1 MNNSS
6 TPTDICVKFG
16 SDSYNVYES
25 KFLDLDVKF
34 ADVNGTNM
42 FHVKSFIES
51 YNKVNDEPIVE
62 FTSFIQNRDDNRYM
76 PKYLERMAFFT
87 KTTRKS
93 SPSDLLGDTKR
104 SKMSRVS
111 QTDPCLNTDK
121 PAKKTKKC
129 KKLENNEPD
138 DINLFDENG
147 RWNIQNVIVYCYS
160 QIDNT
165 RGYWVC
171 GELLSRYA
179 QRGNIDFA
187 IMVDKLIA
195 AIATFNE
202 EKINEALKCLTLD
215 NEKMNKRIEYF
226 KKGCTKA
233 CNYMKE
239 DVGHDYV
246 AYVEW
251 IGSKNAIYIGSMD
264 KKKFMKERAKKN
276 DDGTPARMF
285 IYAKDNKFGIQL
297 RDLYRECLRMLI
309 GMNVKFDHNYI
320 VFQDNVNMNGLQWK
334 IRNCLQR
341 VRAEATTP
349 VL

>member
-1 MNNSS
+1 MNSS

-25 KFLDLDVKF
+25 KFFDLDVKF

-42 FHVKSFIES
+42 FHVKSFVES

-62 FTSFIQNRDDNRYM
+62 FYQFLQYEKTPEYLHEFYRVAHLILNEVGSKSSKKNKKTVKQTDDN
-76 PKYLERMAFFT
+76 L
-87 KTTRKS
+87 
-93 SPSDLLGDTKR
+93 
-104 SKMSRVS
+104 
-111 QTDPCLNTDK
+111 
-121 PAKKTKKC
+121 
-129 KKLENNEPD
+129 
-138 DINLFDENG
+138 IDENG
-147 RWNIQNVIVYCYS
+147 RWNIPYTIVYCYS
-160 QIDNT
+160 NLDNT
-165 RGYWVC
+165 RGYWTC
-171 GELLSRYA
+171 GEVLSRYA
-179 QRGNIDFA
+179 QSCDVKFA
-187 IMVDKLIA
+187 VMVDKLIA
-195 AIATFNE
+195 SIATFNE

-251 IGSKNAIYIGSMD
+251 IDSKNAVYVGSMD

>member
-1 MNNSS
+1 MNSS
-6 TPTDICVKFG
+6 TPTDICVKLG
-16 SDSYNVYES
+16 SDSYSVYES

-42 FHVKSFIES
+42 FHVKSFVES

-62 FTSFIQNRDDNRYM
+62 F
-76 PKYLERMAFFT
+76 KYFLRCEGIPEYLQEYS
-87 KTTRKS
+87 KIDQVLNSHLKVSVGKKNKKS
-93 SPSDLLGDTKR
+93 KKEVPSSDLLGSLLD
-104 SKMSRVS
+104 S
-111 QTDPCLNTDK
+111 
-121 PAKKTKKC
+121 
-129 KKLENNEPD
+129 EN
-138 DINLFDENG
+138 

-165 RGYWVC
+165 RGYWIC

-179 QRGNIDFA
+179 QHGNVRFA
-187 IMVDKLIA
+187 VMVGKLIA

-215 NEKMNKRIEYF
+215 NEKMTKRIEYF

-251 IGSKNAIYIGSMD
+251 IGSKNAVYIGSMD

-276 DDGTPARMF
+276 DDGTPTRNF

-297 RDLYRECLRMLI
+297 RDLYRECLKMMI
-309 GMNVKFDHNYI
+309 GMNVKIEHNYI
-320 VFQDNVNMNGLQWK
+320 VFQDNVNINGLQWK

>member
-1 MNNSS
+1 MNSS
-6 TPTDICVKFG
+6 TPTDICVRFG

-62 FTSFIQNRDDNRYM
+62 FYRFIENRDDNRYI
-76 PKYLERMAFFT
+76 PKYLERMAFFSNQQE
-87 KTTRKS
+87 KGSLRGS
-93 SPSDLLGDTKR
+93 RSDTKR
-104 SKMSRVS
+104 SK
-111 QTDPCLNTDK
+111 T
-121 PAKKTKKC
+121 AKKTKK
-129 KKLENNEPD
+129 D
-138 DINLFDENG
+138 DTPVLTDENG
-147 RWNIQNVIVYCYS
+147 RWNIQNVIIYCYS

-179 QRGNIDFA
+179 QKGNIDFA

-195 AIATFNE
+195 SIATFNE
-202 EKINEALKCLTLD
+202 QKINEALKCLTLD

-251 IGSKNAIYIGSMD
+251 INSKNAVYIGSMD

-276 DDGTPARMF
+276 DDGTPTRNF

>member
-1 MNNSS
+1 MNSS
-6 TPTDICVKFG
+6 TPTDICVRFG

-25 KFLDLDVKF
+25 KFFDLDVKF

-42 FHVKSFIES
+42 FHVKSFVES

-62 FTSFIQNRDDNRYM
+62 FRRFLQYDNTPEYLQNVYEIDHDILNVVKSKADKKSKKSKKSTIDKFHVTNISEFI
-76 PKYLERMAFFT
+76 
-87 KTTRKS
+87 
-93 SPSDLLGDTKR
+93 
-104 SKMSRVS
+104 
-111 QTDPCLNTDK
+111 
-121 PAKKTKKC
+121 
-129 KKLENNEPD
+129 
-138 DINLFDENG
+138 DENG
-147 RWNIQNVIVYCYS
+147 RWNMSNVIVYCYS
-160 QIDNT
+160 QLDNT
-165 RGYWVC
+165 RGYWTC
-171 GELLSRYA
+171 GEVLSRYA
-179 QRGNIDFA
+179 QCGNVRFA
-187 IMVDKLIA
+187 VMVDKLIA
-195 AIATFNE
+195 SIATFNE
-202 EKINEALKCLTLD
+202 QKINEALKCLTLD

-251 IGSKNAIYIGSMD
+251 IDSKNAVYIGSMD

>member
-1 MNNSS
+1 MNSS
-6 TPTDICVKFG
+6 TPTDICVRFG
-16 SDSYNVYES
+16 SDSYSVYES
-25 KFLDLDVKF
+25 KFFDLDVKF

-42 FHVKSFIES
+42 FHVKSFVES

-62 FTSFIQNRDDNRYM
+62 F
-76 PKYLERMAFFT
+76 KYFLRSEGIPEYLQEYS
-87 KTTRKS
+87 KIDQVINSHLKS
-93 SPSDLLGDTKR
+93 SAGKKNKKSKKEVSSSDLL
-104 SKMSRVS
+104 
-111 QTDPCLNTDK
+111 
-121 PAKKTKKC
+121 
-129 KKLENNEPD
+129 D
-138 DINLFDENG
+138 DILDSEN
-147 RWNIQNVIVYCYS
+147 RWNIPNVIVYCYS

-165 RGYWVC
+165 RGYWIC

-179 QRGNIDFA
+179 QRGSVRFA

-215 NEKMNKRIEYF
+215 NEKMTKRIEYF

-251 IGSKNAIYIGSMD
+251 IGSKNAVYIGSMD

-276 DDGTPARMF
+276 EDGTPARNF

>member
-1 MNNSS
+1 MNSS
-6 TPTDICVKFG
+6 TPTDICVRFG

-42 FHVKSFIES
+42 FHVKSFVES

-62 FTSFIQNRDDNRYM
+62 FKHFLQYEDT
-76 PKYLERMAFFT
+76 PEYLQIVYE
-87 KTTRKS
+87 
-93 SPSDLLGDTKR
+93 
-104 SKMSRVS
+104 MSRVS
-111 QTDPCLNTDK
+111 QTDPCSRSS
-121 PAKKTKKC
+121 KKN
-129 KKLENNEPD
+129 KKLEKQTIENP
-138 DINLFDENG
+138 LDENG
-147 RWNIQNVIVYCYS
+147 YWSIPNVIVHCYGKK
-160 QIDNT
+160 DNT
-165 RGYWVC
+165 QGYWTC
-171 GELLSRYA
+171 GEVLSRYA
-179 QRGNIDFA
+179 QCGNMRFA
-187 IMVDKLIA
+187 VMVDKLIA
-195 AIATFNE
+195 SIATFNE

-251 IGSKNAIYIGSMD
+251 IDSKNAVYIGSMD

-341 VRAEATTP
+341 VRTEATTP
-349 VL
+349 EL

>member
-1 MNNSS
+1 MNSS
-6 TPTDICVKFG
+6 TPTDICVRFG

-34 ADVNGTNM
+34 ADVEGTNM
-42 FHVKSFIES
+42 FHVKSFVES

-62 FTSFIQNRDDNRYM
+62 FYKFLQYVDT
-76 PKYLERMAFFT
+76 PEYLQIVYELARRREKEACSLSS
-87 KTTRKS
+87 KKS
-93 SPSDLLGDTKR
+93 
-104 SKMSRVS
+104 
-111 QTDPCLNTDK
+111 
-121 PAKKTKKC
+121 KKTSIQSI
-129 KKLENNEPD
+129 D
-138 DINLFDENG
+138 NLLDETG
-147 RWNIQNVIVYCYS
+147 YYNISKVIVHCYS
-160 QIDNT
+160 KKDNT
-165 RGYWVC
+165 QGYWVC
-171 GELLSRYA
+171 GEVLSRYA
-179 QRGNIDFA
+179 QRGNLRFA
-187 IMVDKLIA
+187 VMVDMLIN

-202 EKINEALKCLTLD
+202 QKINEALKCLTLD

-251 IGSKNAIYIGSMD
+251 INSKNAVYIGSMD

>member
-1 MNNSS
+1 MNSS
-6 TPTDICVKFG
+6 TPTDICVRFG
-16 SDSYNVYES
+16 SDSYSVYES

-34 ADVNGTNM
+34 ADVEGTNM

-51 YNKVNDEPIVE
+51 YNKVNGEPIVD
-62 FTSFIQNRDDNRYM
+62 F
-76 PKYLERMAFFT
+76 KYFLRSEGI
-87 KTTRKS
+87 
-93 SPSDLLGDTKR
+93 PEYLQEY
-104 SKMSRVS
+104 SKMSRVAKS
-111 QTDPCLNTDK
+111 HPCLDADK

-129 KKLENNEPD
+129 KKPENNEPD

-147 RWNIQNVIVYCYS
+147 YWNIPKIIIHCYS
-160 QIDNT
+160 KLDNT
-165 RGYWVC
+165 QGYWCC
-171 GELLSRYA
+171 GEVLSRYA
-179 QRGNIDFA
+179 QRGNVKFA
-187 IMVDKLIA
+187 IMVDMLIN

-251 IGSKNAIYIGSMD
+251 IDSKNAVYIGSMD

>member
-1 MNNSS
+1 MNSS
-6 TPTDICVKFG
+6 TPTDICVKLG
-16 SDSYNVYES
+16 SDTYNVYES

-42 FHVKSFIES
+42 FHVKSFVES

-62 FTSFIQNRDDNRYM
+62 FYQFLQYEKTPEYLHEFYRVAHLILNEVGPKSSKKNKKTVKQTDDN
-76 PKYLERMAFFT
+76 L
-87 KTTRKS
+87 
-93 SPSDLLGDTKR
+93 
-104 SKMSRVS
+104 
-111 QTDPCLNTDK
+111 
-121 PAKKTKKC
+121 
-129 KKLENNEPD
+129 
-138 DINLFDENG
+138 IDENG
-147 RWNIQNVIVYCYS
+147 RWNIPYTIMYCYS
-160 QIDNT
+160 NLDNT
-165 RGYWVC
+165 RGYWTC
-171 GELLSRYA
+171 GEVLSRYA
-179 QRGNIDFA
+179 QSCDVKFA
-187 IMVDKLIA
+187 VMVDKLIA

-202 EKINEALKCLTLD
+202 QKINEALKCLTLD

-251 IGSKNAIYIGSMD
+251 IDSKNAVYIGSMD

>member
-1 MNNSS
+1 MNSS
-6 TPTDICVKFG
+6 TPTDICVKLG

-34 ADVNGTNM
+34 ADVEGTNM
-42 FHVKSFIES
+42 FHVKSFVES

-62 FTSFIQNRDDNRYM
+62 FYKFLQYVDT
-76 PKYLERMAFFT
+76 PEYLQIVYELARRREKEACS
-87 KTTRKS
+87 KS
-93 SPSDLLGDTKR
+93 SKKS
-104 SKMSRVS
+104 
-111 QTDPCLNTDK
+111 
-121 PAKKTKKC
+121 KKTSIQSI
-129 KKLENNEPD
+129 D
-138 DINLFDENG
+138 NLLDETG
-147 RWNIQNVIVYCYS
+147 YYNISKVIVHCYS
-160 QIDNT
+160 KKDNT
-165 RGYWVC
+165 QGYWVC
-171 GELLSRYA
+171 GEVLSRYA
-179 QRGNIDFA
+179 QRGNLRFA
-187 IMVDKLIA
+187 VMVDMLIN

-251 IGSKNAIYIGSMD
+251 IGSKNAVYIGSMD

>member
-1 MNNSS
+1 MNSS
-6 TPTDICVKFG
+6 TPTDIYARFG
-16 SDSYNVYES
+16 SDSYSVYES

-42 FHVKSFIES
+42 FHVKSFVES

-62 FTSFIQNRDDNRYM
+62 FKHFLQYEDT
-76 PKYLERMAFFT
+76 PEYLQIVYE
-87 KTTRKS
+87 
-93 SPSDLLGDTKR
+93 
-104 SKMSRVS
+104 MSRVS
-111 QTDPCLNTDK
+111 QTDPCSRSS
-121 PAKKTKKC
+121 KKN
-129 KKLENNEPD
+129 KKLEKQTIENP
-138 DINLFDENG
+138 LDENG
-147 RWNIQNVIVYCYS
+147 YWSIPNVIVHCYGKK
-160 QIDNT
+160 DNT
-165 RGYWVC
+165 QGYWIC
-171 GELLSRYA
+171 GEVLSRYA
-179 QRGNIDFA
+179 QCGNMRFA
-187 IMVDKLIA
+187 VMVDKLIA

-215 NEKMNKRIEYF
+215 NEKMTKRIEYF

-251 IGSKNAIYIGSMD
+251 IGSKNAVYIGSMD

-276 DDGTPARMF
+276 DDGTPARNF

-297 RDLYRECLRMLI
+297 RDLYRECLKMMI
-309 GMNVKFDHNYI
+309 GMNVKIDHNYI
-320 VFQDNVNMNGLQWK
+320 VFQDNVNINGLQWK

>member
-1 MNNSS
+1 MNSS
-6 TPTDICVKFG
+6 TPTDIFVKLG
-16 SDSYNVYES
+16 SDSYSVYES

-34 ADVNGTNM
+34 ADVEGTNM
-42 FHVKSFIES
+42 FHVKSFVES

-62 FTSFIQNRDDNRYM
+62 FYKFLQYVDT
-76 PKYLERMAFFT
+76 PEYLQIVYELARRREKEACS
-87 KTTRKS
+87 KS
-93 SPSDLLGDTKR
+93 SKKS
-104 SKMSRVS
+104 
-111 QTDPCLNTDK
+111 
-121 PAKKTKKC
+121 KKTSIQSI
-129 KKLENNEPD
+129 D
-138 DINLFDENG
+138 NLLDETG
-147 RWNIQNVIVYCYS
+147 YYNISKVIVHCYS
-160 QIDNT
+160 KKDNT
-165 RGYWVC
+165 QGYWVC
-171 GELLSRYA
+171 GEVLSRYA
-179 QRGNIDFA
+179 QRGNLRFA
-187 IMVDKLIA
+187 VMVDMLIN

-215 NEKMNKRIEYF
+215 NEKMDKRIEYF

-251 IGSKNAIYIGSMD
+251 IDSKNAVYIGSMD

-276 DDGTPARMF
+276 EDGTPTRNF

-297 RDLYRECLRMLI
+297 RDLYRECLKMMI
-309 GMNVKFDHNYI
+309 GMNVRIDHNYI
-320 VFQDNVNMNGLQWK
+320 VFQDNVNINGLQWK

>member
-1 MNNSS
+1 MNSS
-6 TPTDICVKFG
+6 TPTDICVKLG
-16 SDSYNVYES
+16 SDLYSVYES

-42 FHVKSFIES
+42 FHVKSFVES

-62 FTSFIQNRDDNRYM
+62 F
-76 PKYLERMAFFT
+76 KYFLRSEGIPEYLQEYSKIDQVINSHLKVSAG
-87 KTTRKS
+87 KKNKKS
-93 SPSDLLGDTKR
+93 KKEVSSSETLDDLLD
-104 SKMSRVS
+104 S
-111 QTDPCLNTDK
+111 
-121 PAKKTKKC
+121 
-129 KKLENNEPD
+129 EN
-138 DINLFDENG
+138 
-147 RWNIQNVIVYCYS
+147 RWNIPNVIVYCYS

-165 RGYWVC
+165 RGYWIC

-179 QRGNIDFA
+179 QHGNVRFA
-187 IMVDKLIA
+187 VMVDKLIA

-215 NEKMNKRIEYF
+215 NEKMTKRIEYF

-251 IGSKNAIYIGSMD
+251 IGSKNAVYIGSMD

-276 DDGTPARMF
+276 DDGTPARNF

-297 RDLYRECLRMLI
+297 RDLYRECLKMMI
-309 GMNVKFDHNYI
+309 GMNVRIDHNYI
-320 VFQDNVNMNGLQWK
+320 VFQDNVNINGLQWK

>member
-1 MNNSS
+1 MNSS
-6 TPTDICVKFG
+6 TPTDNVSSKTKRGNSEAVSCVKLG

-34 ADVNGTNM
+34 ADVEGTNM

-62 FTSFIQNRDDNRYM
+62 FYKFLQYVDT
-76 PKYLERMAFFT
+76 PEYLQIVYELARRREKEACS
-87 KTTRKS
+87 KS
-93 SPSDLLGDTKR
+93 SKKS
-104 SKMSRVS
+104 
-111 QTDPCLNTDK
+111 
-121 PAKKTKKC
+121 KKTSIQSI
-129 KKLENNEPD
+129 D
-138 DINLFDENG
+138 NLLDETG
-147 RWNIQNVIVYCYS
+147 YYNISKVIVHCYS
-160 QIDNT
+160 KKDNT
-165 RGYWVC
+165 QGYWVC
-171 GELLSRYA
+171 GEVLSRYA
-179 QRGNIDFA
+179 QRGNLRFA
-187 IMVDKLIA
+187 VMVDMLIN

-202 EKINEALKCLTLD
+202 QKINEALKCLTLD

-251 IGSKNAIYIGSMD
+251 IGSKNAVYIGSMD

-276 DDGTPARMF
+276 DDGTPARNF

>member
-1 MNNSS
+1 MNSS
-6 TPTDICVKFG
+6 TPTDICVRFG

-25 KFLDLDVKF
+25 KFFDLDVKF

-51 YNKVNDEPIVE
+51 YNNVNDEQIVDFYKFLQYEKTPEYLRE
-62 FTSFIQNRDDNRYM
+62 FYRVAHLLLKEVGSKSSKKNKKTVKQSDDN
-76 PKYLERMAFFT
+76 L
-87 KTTRKS
+87 
-93 SPSDLLGDTKR
+93 
-104 SKMSRVS
+104 
-111 QTDPCLNTDK
+111 
-121 PAKKTKKC
+121 
-129 KKLENNEPD
+129 
-138 DINLFDENG
+138 IDENG
-147 RWNIQNVIVYCYS
+147 RWNIPYTIVYCYS
-160 QIDNT
+160 NLDNT
-165 RGYWVC
+165 RGYWTC
-171 GELLSRYA
+171 GEVLSRYA
-179 QRGNIDFA
+179 QSCDVKFA
-187 IMVDKLIA
+187 VMVDKLIA
-195 AIATFNE
+195 AIATYNE
-202 EKINEALKCLTLD
+202 QKINEALKCLTLD

-251 IGSKNAIYIGSMD
+251 IDSKNAVYIGSMD

-276 DDGTPARMF
+276 DDGTPARNF

>member
-1 MNNSS
+1 MNSS
-6 TPTDICVKFG
+6 TPTDNASSSTKRGNSEAVSCVKLG

-34 ADVNGTNM
+34 ADVEGTNM
-42 FHVKSFIES
+42 FHVKSFVES

-62 FTSFIQNRDDNRYM
+62 FYKFLQYVDT
-76 PKYLERMAFFT
+76 PEYLQIVYELARRREKEACS
-87 KTTRKS
+87 KS
-93 SPSDLLGDTKR
+93 SKKS
-104 SKMSRVS
+104 
-111 QTDPCLNTDK
+111 
-121 PAKKTKKC
+121 KKTSIQSI
-129 KKLENNEPD
+129 D
-138 DINLFDENG
+138 NLLDETG
-147 RWNIQNVIVYCYS
+147 YYNISKVIVHCYS
-160 QIDNT
+160 KKDNT
-165 RGYWVC
+165 QGYWVC
-171 GELLSRYA
+171 GEVLSRYA
-179 QRGNIDFA
+179 QRGNLRFA
-187 IMVDKLIA
+187 VMVDMLIN

-202 EKINEALKCLTLD
+202 QKINEALKCLTLD

-251 IGSKNAIYIGSMD
+251 INSKNAVYIGSMD
-264 KKKFMKERAKKN
+264 KKKFMKERTKKN

>member
-1 MNNSS
+1 MNSS
-6 TPTDICVKFG
+6 TPTDICVKLG

-25 KFLDLDVKF
+25 KFFDLDVKF

-42 FHVKSFIES
+42 FHVKSFVES
-51 YNKVNDEPIVE
+51 YNKVNNEPIVE
-62 FTSFIQNRDDNRYM
+62 FYQFLQYEKTPEYLHEFYRVAHLILNEVGPKSSKKNKKTVKQTDDN
-76 PKYLERMAFFT
+76 L
-87 KTTRKS
+87 
-93 SPSDLLGDTKR
+93 
-104 SKMSRVS
+104 
-111 QTDPCLNTDK
+111 
-121 PAKKTKKC
+121 
-129 KKLENNEPD
+129 
-138 DINLFDENG
+138 IDENG
-147 RWNIQNVIVYCYS
+147 RWNIPYTIMYCYS
-160 QIDNT
+160 NLDNT
-165 RGYWVC
+165 RGYWTC
-171 GELLSRYA
+171 GEVLSRYA
-179 QRGNIDFA
+179 QSCDVKFA
-187 IMVDKLIA
+187 VMVDKLIA

-202 EKINEALKCLTLD
+202 QKINEALKCLTLD
-215 NEKMNKRIEYF
+215 NEKMTKRIEYF

-251 IGSKNAIYIGSMD
+251 IDSKNAVYIGSMD

-276 DDGTPARMF
+276 DDGTPARNF

>member
-1 MNNSS
+1 MNSS
-6 TPTDICVKFG
+6 TPTDIYARFG
-16 SDSYNVYES
+16 SDSYSVYES

-34 ADVNGTNM
+34 ADVEGTNM
-42 FHVKSFIES
+42 FHVKSFVES

-62 FTSFIQNRDDNRYM
+62 FRRFLQYDNTPEYLQNVYEIDHDILNVV
-76 PKYLERMAFFT
+76 
-87 KTTRKS
+87 KS
-93 SPSDLLGDTKR
+93 K
-104 SKMSRVS
+104 
-111 QTDPCLNTDK
+111 TDK
-121 PAKKTKKC
+121 KSKKSKKSTTE
-129 KKLENNEPD
+129 KFHVANISEF
-138 DINLFDENG
+138 IDENG
-147 RWNIQNVIVYCYS
+147 RWNMSNVIVYCYS

-171 GELLSRYA
+171 GEVLSRFA
-179 QRGNIDFA
+179 QCGNVRFA
-187 IMVDKLIA
+187 VMVDKLIA

-215 NEKMNKRIEYF
+215 NEKMTKRIEYF

-251 IGSKNAIYIGSMD
+251 IGSKNAVYIGSMD

-276 DDGTPARMF
+276 DDGTPARNF

-297 RDLYRECLRMLI
+297 RDLYRECLKMMI
-309 GMNVKFDHNYI
+309 GMNVRIDHNYI
-320 VFQDNVNMNGLQWK
+320 VFQDNVNINGLQWK

>member
-1 MNNSS
+1 MNSS
-6 TPTDICVKFG
+6 TPTDICVKLG
-16 SDSYNVYES
+16 SDSYSVYES

-62 FTSFIQNRDDNRYM
+62 FYKFLQYVDT
-76 PKYLERMAFFT
+76 PEYLQIVYELARRREKEAC
-87 KTTRKS
+87 
-93 SPSDLLGDTKR
+93 
-104 SKMSRVS
+104 SKASKK
-111 QTDPCLNTDK
+111 N
-121 PAKKTKKC
+121 KKTGIQSI
-129 KKLENNEPD
+129 EN
-138 DINLFDENG
+138 LLDETG
-147 RWNIQNVIVYCYS
+147 YYNISKVIVHCYS
-160 QIDNT
+160 KKDNT
-165 RGYWVC
+165 QGYWVC
-171 GELLSRYA
+171 GEVLSRYA
-179 QRGNIDFA
+179 QRGNLRFA
-187 IMVDKLIA
+187 VMVDMLIN

-215 NEKMNKRIEYF
+215 NEKMTKRIEYF

-251 IGSKNAIYIGSMD
+251 IGSKNAVYIGSMD

-320 VFQDNVNMNGLQWK
+320 VFQDNVNINGLQWK

>member
-1 MNNSS
+1 MNSS
-6 TPTDICVKFG
+6 TPTDICVKLG

-42 FHVKSFIES
+42 FHVKSFVES

-62 FTSFIQNRDDNRYM
+62 FYKFLQYLDTPDYLQELYKIDHLLLKEVTS
-76 PKYLERMAFFT
+76 KA
-87 KTTRKS
+87 
-93 SPSDLLGDTKR
+93 
-104 SKMSRVS
+104 
-111 QTDPCLNTDK
+111 DK
-121 PAKKTKKC
+121 KNKKTKKSTPP
-129 KKLENNEPD
+129 ENGGVKIPD
-138 DINLFDENG
+138 FVDENG
-147 RWNIQNVIVYCYS
+147 RWNIPNILVYCYS
-160 QIDNT
+160 QLDNT

-171 GELLSRYA
+171 GEVLSRYA
-179 QRGNIDFA
+179 QRGNIRFA

-251 IGSKNAIYIGSMD
+251 IGSKNAVYIGSMD

>member
-1 MNNSS
+1 MNSS
-6 TPTDICVKFG
+6 TPTDICVKLG
-16 SDSYNVYES
+16 SDTYNVYES

-42 FHVKSFIES
+42 FHVKSFVES

-62 FTSFIQNRDDNRYM
+62 FYQFLQYEKTPEYLHEFYRVAHLILNEVGPKSSKKNKKTVKQTDDN
-76 PKYLERMAFFT
+76 L
-87 KTTRKS
+87 
-93 SPSDLLGDTKR
+93 
-104 SKMSRVS
+104 
-111 QTDPCLNTDK
+111 
-121 PAKKTKKC
+121 
-129 KKLENNEPD
+129 
-138 DINLFDENG
+138 IDENG
-147 RWNIQNVIVYCYS
+147 RWNIPYTIMYCYS
-160 QIDNT
+160 NLDNT
-165 RGYWVC
+165 RGYWTC
-171 GELLSRYA
+171 GEVLSRYA
-179 QRGNIDFA
+179 QSCDVKFA
-187 IMVDKLIA
+187 VMVDKLIA

-251 IGSKNAIYIGSMD
+251 IDSKNAVYIGSMD

>member
-1 MNNSS
+1 MNSS
-6 TPTDICVKFG
+6 TPTDICVRFG

-25 KFLDLDVKF
+25 KFFDLDVKF

-42 FHVKSFIES
+42 FHVKSFVES

-62 FTSFIQNRDDNRYM
+62 FYQFLRNEKTPEYLQEIYKIDHLLSTQVNQKTS
-76 PKYLERMAFFT
+76 
-87 KTTRKS
+87 KT
-93 SPSDLLGDTKR
+93 
-104 SKMSRVS
+104 
-111 QTDPCLNTDK
+111 
-121 PAKKTKKC
+121 AKKSKKNTPS
-129 KKLENNEPD
+129 ESEDVNITN
-138 DINLFDENG
+138 IVDENG

-165 RGYWVC
+165 RGYWIC
-171 GELLSRYA
+171 GDVLSRYA
-179 QRGNIDFA
+179 QHGNVKFA
-187 IMVDKLIA
+187 VMVDKLIA

-202 EKINEALKCLTLD
+202 QKINEALKCLTLD

-251 IGSKNAIYIGSMD
+251 IDSKNAVYVGSMD

-276 DDGTPARMF
+276 DDGTPTRMF

>member
-1 MNNSS
+1 MNSS
-6 TPTDICVKFG
+6 TPTDICVKLG
-16 SDSYNVYES
+16 SDSYNVYKS

-34 ADVNGTNM
+34 ADVEGTNM
-42 FHVKSFIES
+42 FYVKSFVES

-62 FTSFIQNRDDNRYM
+62 FYRFIENRDDNRYI

-87 KTTRKS
+87 KQQEKS
-93 SPSDLLGDTKR
+93 SLRGSRSDTKH
-104 SKMSRVS
+104 SKINHVLNSRVGV
-111 QTDPCLNTDK
+111 NTG
-121 PAKKTKKC
+121 KKNKKR
-129 KKLENNEPD
+129 KKEVSPSESLGNTPV
-138 DINLFDENG
+138 LTDENG
-147 RWNIQNVIVYCYS
+147 RWNIPNVIVYCYS
-160 QIDNT
+160 QIGNT

-179 QRGNIDFA
+179 QKGNIDFT

-195 AIATFNE
+195 SIATFNE

-251 IGSKNAIYIGSMD
+251 IGSKNAVYIGSMD

-276 DDGTPARMF
+276 NDGTPARMF

-320 VFQDNVNMNGLQWK
+320 VFQDSVNMNGLQWK

>member
-1 MNNSS
+1 MNSS
-6 TPTDICVKFG
+6 TPTDICVKLG

-34 ADVNGTNM
+34 ADVEGTNM
-42 FHVKSFIES
+42 FHVKSFVES

-62 FTSFIQNRDDNRYM
+62 FYKFLQYVDT
-76 PKYLERMAFFT
+76 PEYLQIVYELARRREKEACS
-87 KTTRKS
+87 KS
-93 SPSDLLGDTKR
+93 SKKS
-104 SKMSRVS
+104 
-111 QTDPCLNTDK
+111 
-121 PAKKTKKC
+121 KKTGIQSI
-129 KKLENNEPD
+129 EN
-138 DINLFDENG
+138 LLDETG
-147 RWNIQNVIVYCYS
+147 YYNISKVIVHCYS
-160 QIDNT
+160 KKDNT
-165 RGYWVC
+165 QGYWVC
-171 GELLSRYA
+171 GEVLSRYA
-179 QRGNIDFA
+179 QRGNLRFA
-187 IMVDKLIA
+187 VMVDMLIN

-251 IGSKNAIYIGSMD
+251 IDSKNAVYIGSMD

>member
-1 MNNSS
+1 MNSS
-6 TPTDICVKFG
+6 TPTDICVKLG
-16 SDSYNVYES
+16 SDSYSVYES

-34 ADVNGTNM
+34 ADVEGTNM

-51 YNKVNDEPIVE
+51 YNKVNDESIVE
-62 FTSFIQNRDDNRYM
+62 FKHFLQYEDT
-76 PKYLERMAFFT
+76 PEYLQIVYE
-87 KTTRKS
+87 
-93 SPSDLLGDTKR
+93 
-104 SKMSRVS
+104 MSRVS
-111 QTDPCLNTDK
+111 QTDPCSRSS
-121 PAKKTKKC
+121 KKN
-129 KKLENNEPD
+129 KKLEKQTIENP
-138 DINLFDENG
+138 LDENG
-147 RWNIQNVIVYCYS
+147 YWSIPNVIVHCYGKK
-160 QIDNT
+160 DNT
-165 RGYWVC
+165 QGYWIC
-171 GELLSRYA
+171 GEVLSRYA
-179 QRGNIDFA
+179 QCGNMRFA
-187 IMVDKLIA
+187 VMVDKLIA
-195 AIATFNE
+195 SIATFNE

-215 NEKMNKRIEYF
+215 NEKMTKRIEYF

-276 DDGTPARMF
+276 DDGTPTRNF

-297 RDLYRECLRMLI
+297 RDLYRECLKMMI
-309 GMNVKFDHNYI
+309 GMNVRIDHNYI

>member
-1 MNNSS
+1 MNSS
-6 TPTDICVKFG
+6 TPTDIYVRFG

-34 ADVNGTNM
+34 ADVEGTNM
-42 FHVKSFIES
+42 FHVKSFVES

-62 FTSFIQNRDDNRYM
+62 FYKFLQYVDT
-76 PKYLERMAFFT
+76 PEYLQIVYELARRREKEACS
-87 KTTRKS
+87 KASKKS
-93 SPSDLLGDTKR
+93 
-104 SKMSRVS
+104 
-111 QTDPCLNTDK
+111 
-121 PAKKTKKC
+121 KKTSIQSI
-129 KKLENNEPD
+129 EN
-138 DINLFDENG
+138 LLDETG
-147 RWNIQNVIVYCYS
+147 YYNISKVIVHCYS
-160 QIDNT
+160 KKDNT
-165 RGYWVC
+165 QGYWVC
-171 GELLSRYA
+171 GEVLSRYA
-179 QRGNIDFA
+179 QRGNLRFA
-187 IMVDKLIA
+187 VMVDMLIN

-251 IGSKNAIYIGSMD
+251 IGSKNAVYIGSMD

-276 DDGTPARMF
+276 DDGTPARNF

-297 RDLYRECLRMLI
+297 RDLYRECLKMMI

-320 VFQDNVNMNGLQWK
+320 VFQDNVNINGLQWK

>member
-1 MNNSS
+1 MNSS
-6 TPTDICVKFG
+6 TPTDIYVRFG
-16 SDSYNVYES
+16 SDSYNVCES

-34 ADVNGTNM
+34 ADVEGTNM
-42 FHVKSFIES
+42 FHVKSFTES

-62 FTSFIQNRDDNRYM
+62 FYKFLQYVDT
-76 PKYLERMAFFT
+76 PEYLQIVYELARRREKEACS
-87 KTTRKS
+87 KS
-93 SPSDLLGDTKR
+93 SKKS
-104 SKMSRVS
+104 
-111 QTDPCLNTDK
+111 
-121 PAKKTKKC
+121 KKTSIQSI
-129 KKLENNEPD
+129 D
-138 DINLFDENG
+138 NLLDETG
-147 RWNIQNVIVYCYS
+147 YYNISKVIVHCYS
-160 QIDNT
+160 KKDNT
-165 RGYWVC
+165 QGYWVC
-171 GELLSRYA
+171 GEVLSRYA
-179 QRGNIDFA
+179 QRGNLRFA
-187 IMVDKLIA
+187 VMVDMLIN

-215 NEKMNKRIEYF
+215 NEKMTKRIEYF

-251 IGSKNAIYIGSMD
+251 INSKNAVYIGSMD

>member
-1 MNNSS
+1 MNSS
-6 TPTDICVKFG
+6 TPTDNASSKTKRGNSEAVSCVKLG
-16 SDSYNVYES
+16 SDSYSVYES

-34 ADVNGTNM
+34 ADVEGTNM

-51 YNKVNDEPIVE
+51 YNKVNDEPIVDFYKFLQYEKTPEYLRE
-62 FTSFIQNRDDNRYM
+62 FYRVAHLLLKEVGSKSSKKNKKTVKQSDDN
-76 PKYLERMAFFT
+76 L
-87 KTTRKS
+87 
-93 SPSDLLGDTKR
+93 
-104 SKMSRVS
+104 
-111 QTDPCLNTDK
+111 
-121 PAKKTKKC
+121 
-129 KKLENNEPD
+129 
-138 DINLFDENG
+138 IDENG
-147 RWNIQNVIVYCYS
+147 RWNIPYTIVYCYS
-160 QIDNT
+160 NLDNT
-165 RGYWVC
+165 RGYWIC
-171 GELLSRYA
+171 GEVLSRYA
-179 QRGNIDFA
+179 QSCDVKFA
-187 IMVDKLIA
+187 VMVDKLIA

-215 NEKMNKRIEYF
+215 NEKMTKRIEYF

-251 IGSKNAIYIGSMD
+251 IGSKNAVYIGSMD

-276 DDGTPARMF
+276 EDGTPTRNF

-297 RDLYRECLRMLI
+297 RDLYRECLKMMI
-309 GMNVKFDHNYI
+309 GMNVKIDHNYI
-320 VFQDNVNMNGLQWK
+320 VFQDNVNINGLQWK

>member
-1 MNNSS
+1 MNSS
-6 TPTDICVKFG
+6 TPTDICVKLG

-34 ADVNGTNM
+34 ADVEGTNM
-42 FHVKSFIES
+42 FHVKSFVES

-62 FTSFIQNRDDNRYM
+62 FKYFLRSEGIPEYLQEYSKIDWVINSH
-76 PKYLERMAFFT
+76 PKSNT
-87 KTTRKS
+87 VKTT
-93 SPSDLLGDTKR
+93 
-104 SKMSRVS
+104 
-111 QTDPCLNTDK
+111 
-121 PAKKTKKC
+121 KKTKKSSQ
-129 KKLENNEPD
+129 PD
-138 DINLFDENG
+138 RDIKISDLVDENG
-147 RWNIQNVIVYCYS
+147 YWNIPNVIVHCYS
-160 QIDNT
+160 KLDNS

-171 GELLSRYA
+171 GEVLSRYA
-179 QRGNIDFA
+179 QRGNVRFA

-195 AIATFNE
+195 SIATFNE

-251 IGSKNAIYIGSMD
+251 INSKNAVYIGSMD

-276 DDGTPARMF
+276 DDGTPTRNF

-320 VFQDNVNMNGLQWK
+320 VFQDNVNINGLQWK

>member
-1 MNNSS
+1 MNSS
-6 TPTDICVKFG
+6 TPTDICVKLG

-34 ADVNGTNM
+34 ADVEGTNM

-62 FTSFIQNRDDNRYM
+62 FYKFLQYVDT
-76 PKYLERMAFFT
+76 PEYLQIVYELARRREKEACS
-87 KTTRKS
+87 KASKKS
-93 SPSDLLGDTKR
+93 
-104 SKMSRVS
+104 
-111 QTDPCLNTDK
+111 
-121 PAKKTKKC
+121 KKTGIQSI
-129 KKLENNEPD
+129 EN
-138 DINLFDENG
+138 LLDETG
-147 RWNIQNVIVYCYS
+147 YYNISKVIVHCYS
-160 QIDNT
+160 KKDNT
-165 RGYWVC
+165 QGYWVC
-171 GELLSRYA
+171 GEVLSRYA
-179 QRGNIDFA
+179 QRGNLRFA
-187 IMVDKLIA
+187 VMVDMLIN

-251 IGSKNAIYIGSMD
+251 IDSKNAVYIGSMD

>member
-1 MNNSS
+1 MNSS
-6 TPTDICVKFG
+6 TPTDNASSKTKRGNSFAVSCVKLG

-42 FHVKSFIES
+42 FHVKSFVES
-51 YNKVNDEPIVE
+51 YNKVNDEQIVD
-62 FTSFIQNRDDNRYM
+62 F
-76 PKYLERMAFFT
+76 KYFLRSEGIPEYLQEYSKIDRVIKSHPRSNTA
-87 KTTRKS
+87 KT
-93 SPSDLLGDTKR
+93 
-104 SKMSRVS
+104 
-111 QTDPCLNTDK
+111 
-121 PAKKTKKC
+121 AKKTKKSTPPEEGGVSITD
-129 KKLENNEPD
+129 LV
-138 DINLFDENG
+138 DENG
-147 RWNIQNVIVYCYS
+147 YWNISNVIVYCYS

-165 RGYWVC
+165 RGYWCC
-171 GELLSRYA
+171 GEVLSRYA
-179 QRGNIDFA
+179 QRGNVKFA
-187 IMVDKLIA
+187 VMVDKLIA
-195 AIATFNE
+195 SIATFNE

-251 IGSKNAIYIGSMD
+251 INSKNAVYIGSMD